1 MSGSGLL
8 INPLRANLTKCSNTL
23 KQFVGKL
30 LMDCLSLFGH
40 SVGLASKRLMTPGM
54 KEYLK
59 SDPHLLIFLLIFALM
74 IIALKKWWEMLFISS

>member
-1 MSGSGLL
+1 MSGSNLL
-8 INPLRANLTKCSNTL
+8 INPLCANLTKCSNTL

-40 SVGLASKRLMTPGM
+40 SVGLAPKRIMTPGM

-59 SDPHLLIFLLIFALM
+59 SDPHLLFFF
-74 IIALKKWWEMLFISS
+74 IIICFNDHRP

>member
-40 SVGLASKRLMTPGM
+40 SVELAPKRIMTPGM

-59 SDPHLLIFLLIFALM
+59 SDPHLLFFF
-74 IIALKKWWEMLFISS
+74 IIICFNDHRP